1 MRGIEL
7 RPETALLRCLL
18 RPSVDRAEIEAVQA
32 RRVNWHRF
40 EEVLFR
46 SKLVPLAG
54 RRMENGTGL
63 AEYIPAGLRGRLAKE
78 SVRAAVRTL
87 LKEKELAAVVGEM
100 EGAGIRPLVLKGLPF
115 AQRHFVD
122 ASARDIRDLDLLI
135 PPEHLP
141 AAEEVLAG
149 LGYHL
154 FTSIHS
160 REYYRRHHFHL
171 VFVRMRQSVDVV
183 ELHWNL
189 LHPRQG
195 LYFDTATL
203 FRAARP
209 EKYGNTE
216 VMLLEPIDE
225 ILYMMI
231 SYRMSSFLSLKRLVD
246 LAFAI
251 ENSRGTDWRKRV
263 LARGAEWGL
272 ASETEAAFHFLHR
285 FWGDDEYGIEP
296 SKKTRGLAS
305 RYRGEDFFGVSP
317 RRSLAYRMWCA
328 SCLSGYGPLRFAGN
342 VLVPNEQIRSELYYT
357 REEETSRMHEC
368 KRFISGLGSLVDLGA
383 NWALSPFRKL

>member
-7 RPETALLRCLL
+7 RQEAALLRCLL
-18 RPSVDRAEIEAVQA
+18 RPAIDQAELEALLA

-63 AEYIPAGLRGRLAKE
+63 VENMPADLRSRLAKE
-78 SVRAAVRTL
+78 GVRAAVRTL
-87 LKEKELAAVVGEM
+87 LKEKELAAVVVEM
-100 EGAGIRPLVLKGLPF
+100 EREGIRPLVLKGLPF
-115 AQRHFVD
+115 AQRHFTD

-141 AAEEVLAG
+141 AAEDVLTG

-195 LYFDTATL
+195 LHFDIARL
-203 FRAARP
+203 YRAARP
-209 EKYGNTE
+209 EQYGNAE
-216 VMLLEPIDE
+216 LLLLEPIDE

-251 ENSRGTDWRKRV
+251 ESRRGTDWKERV
-263 LARGAEWGL
+263 MTRGREWGL
-272 ASETEAAFHFLHR
+272 SRETEAAFHFLHR
-285 FWGDDEYGIEP
+285 FWGDDEYRIEP
-296 SKKTRGLAS
+296 SSRTRGLAS

-328 SCLSGYGPLRFAGN
+328 SCLSGYSPLRFAGN
-342 VLVPNEQIRSELYYT
+342 VLIPNEQIRSELYYT

>member
-1 MRGIEL
+1 MTAIVL
-7 RPETALLRCLL
+7 RPETALLRSLL
-18 RPSVDRAEIEAVQA
+18 RPSLDGSEIDAVLA
-32 RRVNWHRF
+32 RRVSWHKF

-54 RRMENGTGL
+54 RRIENGTGL
-63 AEYIPAGLRGRLAKE
+63 AEAMPADLRRRLAKE
-78 SVRAAVRTL
+78 GVRAAVRTL
-87 LKEKELAAVVGEM
+87 LKEKELAGVVRELEGE
-100 EGAGIRPLVLKGLPF
+100 GICPLVLKGLPF

-135 PPEHLP
+135 QPEHLP
-141 AAEEVLAG
+141 AAEEVLTG

-154 FTSIHS
+154 FTSFHS

-195 LYFDTATL
+195 LDFDIARL
-203 FRAARP
+203 FRAAQI

-216 VMLLEPIDE
+216 LLLLSPIDE

-251 ENSRGTDWRKRV
+251 ETRRGSDWKEQVMERS
-263 LARGAEWGL
+263 EQWGL
-272 ASETEAAFHFLHR
+272 ARETEAALHFLHR
-285 FWGDDEYGIEP
+285 FWGDDEYQMTP
-296 SKKTRGLAS
+296 SRRAHGLAS

-317 RRSLAYRMWCA
+317 RKSLAYRMWCA

-342 VLVPNEQIRSELYYT
+342 VLIPNEQIRSELYYT
-357 REEETSRMHEC
+357 REEETSLIHEC
-368 KRFISGLGSLVDLGA
+368 KRFVSGLGSLVDLGT
-383 NWALSPFRKL
+383 NWAISPFRKL